1 MRRVLRI
8 VLPVIVVLV
17 ALAVGASRSDGPRS
31 DPERAQAIA
40 ASVRCP
46 TCAGQSVASSDAPA
60 AVQIRAEIDRR
71 VAAGESEDRIKA
83 SLVAAYGEGILL
95 NPPASGLAGLVWVLP
110 VAGLVFAAAALALA
124 LRRWCTVPAGVATDE
139 DPVSDAVRA
148 APKRARLALG
158 AVGVVALGIAAG
170 VAVANASGTRQAGET
185 ASGEI
190 RDLTDDRL
198 QEASDLARGGDV
210 RGALEL
216 YDGVLVDDP
225 DNVEALA
232 ERGLLL
238 ASLSEAADLPQLL
251 PEGRSSVERALEV
264 DPGNPRSLLYL
275 GLIQRLEG
283 DDGAATET
291 LEEALAARPPPAL
304 RQTIERF
311 LGQAG
316 TDEGTPGESAE
327 PDAVP
332 TG

>member
-1 MRRVLRI
+1 MRRALRI
-8 VLPVIVVLV
+8 ALPVAIVVV
-17 ALAVGASRSDGPRS
+17 ALAVGASGSDGPRS

-46 TCAGQSVASSDAPA
+46 TCAGQSVAASDAPA
-60 AVQIRAEIDRR
+60 AEQIRAEIDRR
-71 VAAGESEDRIKA
+71 VAAGESDDRIKA

-95 NPPASGLAGLVWVLP
+95 NPPASGVAGLVWVLP
-110 VAGLVFAAAALALA
+110 VAALVFAAGGLAMA
-124 LRRWCTVPAGVATDE
+124 FRRWRTVPADLATDDDRVLGAGQE
-139 DPVSDAVRA
+139 

-158 AVGVVALGIAAG
+158 ALGVVAVGLAAG
-170 VAVANASGTRQAGET
+170 VAVANASGTRHAGET

-216 YDGVLVDDP
+216 YDGVLEDDP
-225 DNVEALA
+225 ANVEALA

-238 ASLSEAADLPQLL
+238 ASLSEAAELPQLL

-264 DPGNPRSLLYL
+264 DPGNPRSLFYL

-283 DDGAATET
+283 DEGAAAET
-291 LEEALAARPPPAL
+291 LEEALASRPPPAL

-316 TDEGTPGESAE
+316 TDDGTG
-327 PDAVP
+327 
-332 TG
+332 